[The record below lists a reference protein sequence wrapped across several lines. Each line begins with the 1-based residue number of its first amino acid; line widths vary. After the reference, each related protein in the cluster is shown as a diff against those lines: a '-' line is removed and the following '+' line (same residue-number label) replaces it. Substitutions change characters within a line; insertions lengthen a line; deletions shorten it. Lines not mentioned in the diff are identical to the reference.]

1 MKVLN
6 VVMQN
11 YLGGPQIRVISVA
24 EKLKKEG
31 VNTILAC
38 PSSSSGNTNF
48 TSYAQGEG
56 FPVNEIFFPGPSN
69 FNSVKSILKNIFWI
83 VTIPL
88 TVFQFTRLIR
98 RENVD
103 LVHVNGVLNFQP
115 ALAAYLSRRKVVWH
129 LMSSL
134 YPSFLISLM
143 MILVKPV
150 AEEII
155 VIAPSLGEYYLG
167 EGFKSRS
174 NVQVIY
180 EPVDPDKFNL
190 NQALFKK
197 EHLLTELGLNNSH
210 FIGVCVANIN
220 PVKGHRYL
228 IEALPLV
235 LENNPNFKLLLVG
248 DVPSTQKEYY
258 LQLVELLGKLNLTD
272 SIYFLG
278 SREDIPSIL
287 GISNLLILPSI
298 AEGTPLVILEAMCMG
313 KAVIA
318 TDVGAIKEQMIDHK
332 TGFIIPPQDP
342 VALSESII
350 RLMEDETLRKKMG
363 ENGLKE
369 VQKFYLD
376 KCVRAH
382 LETYKK
388 ALNINYEI

>member
-1 MKVLN
+1 M
-6 VVMQN
+6 VMQN

-31 VNTILAC
+31 VNTILGC
-38 PSSSSGNTNF
+38 PSSSSGSTNF
-48 TSYAQGEG
+48 SSYASSEG
-56 FPVNEIFFPGPSN
+56 FLVNEIFFPGPSN
-69 FNSVKSILKNIFWI
+69 FNSVKSILKNILWI

-98 RENVD
+98 REEVD

-115 ALAAYLSRRKVVWH
+115 ALAAYLSRKKVVWH

-134 YPSFLISLM
+134 YPSFLISMM

-150 AEEII
+150 ADQII
-155 VIAPSLGEYYLG
+155 VIAHSLGEYYLG
-167 EGFKSRS
+167 EGFNSRS

-180 EPVDPDKFNL
+180 EPVDQDKFNINNTHL
-190 NQALFKK
+190 EK
-197 EHLLTELGLNNSH
+197 EHILKELGLEESN

-228 IEALPLV
+228 IEALPQV
-235 LENNPNFKLLLVG
+235 LENNPDFKLLLVG
-248 DVPSTQKEYY
+248 DVPSTQKECY
-258 LQLVELLGKLNLTD
+258 LQLVELIEKLDLKD
-272 SIYFLG
+272 YIYFLG
-278 SREDIPSIL
+278 SRQDIPSIL
-287 GISNLLILPSI
+287 DISHLLILPSI

-318 TDVGAIKEQMIDHK
+318 TDVGAVKEQMIDHK
-332 TGFIIPPQDP
+332 TGFIIAPKDP

-350 RLMEDETLRKKMG
+350 QLMEDETLRKKMG

-376 KCVRAH
+376 KCVSAH

-388 ALNINYEI
+388 ALND